1 MGMNL
6 LSFSATDLG
15 KVKDQNEDFYYAS
28 EQDGIFIIADGMGG
42 HAAGE
47 VASRMAIDLTLRS
60 ILPKREELTQLA
72 EIDSAEN
79 RKRILAIL
87 EEVVRVADQAIY
99 DRAQNEPEK
108 RGMATTI
115 DVLFIINGSAFIAH
129 VGDSRVYLIR
139 SQQSFLLTTD
149 HTLANHLYSQGKLS
163 AEEIEK
169 IPHKQALMRAL
180 GMASGTQIDAIHLD
194 LLRGDKFLLCTD
206 GLSHY
211 FKTNN
216 DLLNLWGDTTSQ
228 GIAED
233 MIQFAN
239 QQGGRDNTTVI
250 LVSVDDPG
258 VSQKHVETTQKIRLL
273 QHISLFKE
281 LSYQEMLQLL
291 PLTQEMNVA
300 AGQTLIKEGESGDEL
315 FILLSGQV
323 EVASEGVTITTLG
336 PGHQFGELALVDDR
350 PRSAT
355 IKALEASRLLVL
367 KRNDFRQLTRNGELA
382 PKLLWN
388 LIFNISERLRNT
400 SWQLTEQV
408 RAFQFTQPND
418 ES

>member
-1 MGMNL
+1 MNL
-6 LSFSATDLG
+6 LSFSATHIG
-15 KVKDQNEDFYYAS
+15 KVKDQNEDFYYAN
-28 EQDGIFIIADGMGG
+28 EQEGIFIIADGMGG

-47 VASRMAIDLTLRS
+47 VASRMAVDVTLRS
-60 ILPKREELTQLA
+60 LQPRQEELTQLA
-72 EIDSAEN
+72 AIDSAEN

-87 EEVVRVADQAIY
+87 EDVVRAADQAIY
-99 DRAQNEPEK
+99 ARAQNEPEK

-115 DVLFIINGSAFIAH
+115 DLLFIINGSAFIAH

-139 SQQSFLLTTD
+139 NQQSFLLTTD
-149 HTLANHLYSQGKLS
+149 HTLANHLSSQGKLS
-163 AEEIEK
+163 AEEIER
-169 IPHKQALMRAL
+169 IPHKHALMRAL

-194 LLRGDKFLLCTD
+194 LLRGDNFLLCTD

-211 FKTNN
+211 LKSNN
-216 DLLNLWGDTTSQ
+216 DLLSLWGEVTSQ
-228 GIAED
+228 GTAED

-239 QQGGRDNTTVI
+239 QHGGRDNITVI
-250 LVSVDDPG
+250 LVGVDDPG
-258 VSQKHVETTQKIRLL
+258 IAQKHVETTQKIRLL

-291 PLTQEMNVA
+291 PLTQEVNVNV
-300 AGQTLIKEGESGDEL
+300 GQTLIKEGESGDEL
-315 FILLSGQV
+315 FILLSGLV
-323 EVASEGVTITTLG
+323 EVISEGVNITTLG
-336 PGHQFGELALVDDR
+336 PGNQFGELALVDDR

-355 IKALEASRLLVL
+355 IRAIEPSRLLLL
-367 KRNDFRQLTRNGELA
+367 KRADFRQLTRNGELA

-388 LIFNISERLRNT
+388 LIFNISGRLRDT

-408 RAFQFTQPND
+408 KAFHFTQPNE

>member
-1 MGMNL
+1 MNL
-6 LSFSATDLG
+6 ISFSATHLG
-15 KVKDQNEDFYYAS
+15 KVKDQNEDFYYAN

-47 VASRMAIDLTLRS
+47 IASRMAVDVTLTSLQ
-60 ILPKREELTQLA
+60 PKQEELVQLSTV
-72 EIDSAEN
+72 DSAEN

-87 EEVVRVADQAIY
+87 EEVVRAADQAIY

-129 VGDSRVYLIR
+129 VGDSRVYLVR
-139 SQQSFLLTTD
+139 NQQSFLLTTD
-149 HTLANHLYSQGKLS
+149 HTLANHLFSQGKLS

-169 IPHKQALMRAL
+169 IPHKHALMRAL
-180 GMASGTQIDAIHLD
+180 GMASGTQIDALHLD

-211 FKTNN
+211 FKNN
-216 DLLNLWGDTTSQ
+216 QDLLSLWGDITSQ
-228 GIAED
+228 GVAED

-250 LVSVDDPG
+250 MISVDDPG
-258 VSQKHVETTQKIRLL
+258 IPQRHVETTQKIRLL

-291 PLTQEMNVA
+291 PLTQEINVA
-300 AGQTLIKEGESGDEL
+300 TGDVLIKEGEPGDEL

-323 EVASEGVTITTLG
+323 EVISEGVNITTLG
-336 PGHQFGELALVDDR
+336 PGNQFGELALVDDR

-355 IKALEASRLLVL
+355 IKALEPSRLLL
-367 KRNDFRQLTRNGELA
+367 LTRADFRQLTRNGELA

-388 LIFNISERLRNT
+388 LIFNISGRLRDT

-408 RAFQFTQPND
+408 KAFHFTQPND

>member
-1 MGMNL
+1 MNL
-6 LSFSATDLG
+6 LSFSATHIG
-15 KVKDQNEDFYYAS
+15 KVKDQNEDFYYAN

-47 VASRMAIDLTLRS
+47 VASRMAVDVTLRS
-60 ILPKREELTQLA
+60 LQPRQEELGQLA
-72 EIDSAEN
+72 AIDSAEN

-87 EEVVRVADQAIY
+87 EDVVRAADQAIY
-99 DRAQNEPEK
+99 ARAQNEPEK

-139 SQQSFLLTTD
+139 NQQSFLLTTD
-149 HTLANHLYSQGKLS
+149 HTLANHLSSQGKLS
-163 AEEIEK
+163 IEEIEK
-169 IPHKQALMRAL
+169 IPHKHALMRAL

-211 FKTNN
+211 FKSNN
-216 DLLNLWGDTTSQ
+216 DLLSLWGEVTSQ
-228 GIAED
+228 GTAED
-233 MIQFAN
+233 MVQFAN
-239 QQGGRDNTTVI
+239 QHGGRDNTTVI
-250 LVSVDDPG
+250 LVGIDDPG

-291 PLTQEMNVA
+291 PLTQEVNVT

-315 FILLSGQV
+315 FILLSGRV
-323 EVASEGVTITTLG
+323 EVTSEGVNITTLG
-336 PGHQFGELALVDDR
+336 PGNQFGELALVDDR

-355 IKALEASRLLVL
+355 IKALEPSRLLLL
-367 KRNDFRQLTRNGELA
+367 KRADFRQLTRNGELA

-388 LIFNISERLRNT
+388 LIFNISGRLRDT

-408 RAFQFTQPND
+408 KAFHFTQPNE

>member
-1 MGMNL
+1 MNL
-6 LSFSATDLG
+6 LSFSATHIG

-28 EQDGIFIIADGMGG
+28 ENDGIFIIADGMGG

-47 VASRMAIDLTLRS
+47 VASRMAVDVTLRS
-60 ILPKREELTQLA
+60 ITAQREEISTLA
-72 EIDSAEN
+72 AVDSSEN

-87 EEVVRVADQAIY
+87 ETAVRQADEAIY
-99 DRAQNEPEK
+99 ARAKREPEK

-115 DVLFIINGSAFIAH
+115 DVLFITNGSAFIAH
-129 VGDSRVYLIR
+129 VGDSRIYLLR
-139 SQQSFLLTTD
+139 NQQSFLLTTD
-149 HTLANHLYSQGKLS
+149 HTLANHLHSQGKLS
-163 AEEIEK
+163 PEEIEK
-169 IPHKQALMRAL
+169 IPHKSALMRAL
-180 GMASGTQIDAIHLD
+180 GMSSGTQIDVVHID
-194 LLRGDKFLLCTD
+194 LLRGDRFLLCTD

-211 FKTNN
+211 FKANQ
-216 DLLNLWGDTTSQ
+216 DVLSLWGESTSQ
-228 GIAED
+228 EIAED
-233 MIQFAN
+233 MIKFSN
-239 QQGGRDNTTVI
+239 DKGGRDNTTII

-273 QHISLFKE
+273 QHISLFRD

-291 PLTQEMNVA
+291 SLTQEVNAIKDQV
-300 AGQTLIKEGESGDEL
+300 LIKEGESGEEL
-315 FILLSGQV
+315 YILLSGSV
-323 EVASEGVTITTLG
+323 EVSAENVNITVLG
-336 PGHQFGELALVDDR
+336 PGSQFGELSLVDDR

-355 IKALEASRLLVL
+355 IKALETSRLLVL
-367 KRNDFRQLTRNGELA
+367 RRSDFRQLTRTGDLA

-408 RAFQFTQPND
+408 RAFQFSHPSD